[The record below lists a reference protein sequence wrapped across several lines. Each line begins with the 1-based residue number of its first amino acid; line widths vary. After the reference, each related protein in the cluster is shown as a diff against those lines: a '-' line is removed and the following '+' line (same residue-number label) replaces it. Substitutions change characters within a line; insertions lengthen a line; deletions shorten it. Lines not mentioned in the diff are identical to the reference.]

1 MSSQTEAN
9 LLTERYIQNVQLP
22 ILKHWFKPQMSES
35 AAVFV
40 SLSVSMRMSIS
51 EEHREHLVYKW
62 QGKIRACSH
71 FLTVH

>member
-9 LLTERYIQNVQLP
+9 LLTECYIQNVQLP
-22 ILKHWFKPQMSES
+22 ILKHWFKPQMSER

-40 SLSVSMRMSIS
+40 SVCVCERGIS
-51 EEHREHLVYKW
+51 EDHKEHLIYKQ

>member
-9 LLTERYIQNVQLP
+9 LLTECYIQNVQLS

-40 SLSVSMRMSIS
+40 SVSMCVNIS
-51 EEHREHLVYKW
+51 EEHKEHLIYKR